1 MITTWPWTPTG
12 TGTGGTEDDK
22 PMRQRTITG
31 LLLTALLAVMLWLP
45 GWCMAVAVMICIS
58 FAVHEEM
65 NALTKAGHHLV
76 TWPTWAAMILSIPL
90 TILLSQKV
98 MVPLI
103 VAALLVMTVQV
114 LFRKEPELTDLEM
127 SALPLLTV
135 ALPGLALVTLSMIDP
150 YLWKLPDNDMPWHAV
165 EVVILSITF
174 AVPLMGDMMALYV
187 GKAFGKRKFCPAV
200 SPKKTL
206 EGSLGGLGGSVLAGA
221 VIFLLSLWLCNEA
234 TRSYLPAWW
243 QYLLLGLIGGF
254 VGQMGDL
261 FASLVKR
268 HCGLKD
274 FSSIFPGHGGMLDR
288 LDSVLFMAVLMY
300 CFRLFFMTI

>member
-1 MITTWPWTPTG
+1 M
-12 TGTGGTEDDK
+12 K
-22 PMRQRTITG
+22 QRTITG
-31 LLLTALLAVMLWLP
+31 LLLTALLAVLLWLP
-45 GWCMAVAVMICIS
+45 GWCMAIAVLICVS

-65 NALTKAGHHLV
+65 QALKKAGHRLV
-76 TWPTWAAMILSIPL
+76 IWPTWAAMALSVPL
-90 TILLSQKV
+90 TYFLSQKV
-98 MVPLI
+98 MVPL
-103 VAALLVMTVQV
+103 VGAALLAMTVQV
-114 LFRKEPELTDLEM
+114 LFRKEPELMDLAM

-135 ALPGLALVTLSMIDP
+135 ALPGLALVTLSLIDP
-150 YLWKLPDNDMPWHAV
+150 YVWHLASNPKPLHAV
-165 EVVILSITF
+165 EVIILTLTF
-174 AVPLMGDMMALYV
+174 AIPLMGDMMALYV

-206 EGSLGGLGGSVLAGA
+206 EGSLGGLAGSVLAA
-221 VIFLLSLWLCNEA
+221 VIIYLMSLWLCNEA

-243 QYLLLGLIGGF
+243 MYPLLGLAGGF

-268 HCGLKD
+268 HCSLKD

-300 CFRLFFMTI
+300 CYLLFFPVR